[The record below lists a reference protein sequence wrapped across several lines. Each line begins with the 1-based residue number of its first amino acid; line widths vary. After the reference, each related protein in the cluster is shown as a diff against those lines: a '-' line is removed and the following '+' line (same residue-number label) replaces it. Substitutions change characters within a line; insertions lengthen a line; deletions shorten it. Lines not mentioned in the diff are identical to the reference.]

1 MHVYVKICNNVAI
14 TNEKASI
21 NILKFIVIKLIM
33 KLEGNYS
40 VNNLPFDAYLNCSG
54 SSPITY

>member
-33 KLEGNYS
+33 KLAGNYS
-40 VNNLPFDAYLNCSG
+40 VSN
-54 SSPITY
+54 